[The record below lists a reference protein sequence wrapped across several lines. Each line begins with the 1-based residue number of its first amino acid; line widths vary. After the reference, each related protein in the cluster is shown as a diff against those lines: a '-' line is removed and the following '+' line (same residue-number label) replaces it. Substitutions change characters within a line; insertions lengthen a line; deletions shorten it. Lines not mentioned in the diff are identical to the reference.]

1 MNIQQVRK
9 EKITTLPENIWEVY
23 NSSLLGRKI
32 TTLSAELNLSK
43 EKEDVLTN
51 IIGDAIL
58 NIHKTNNIPQKLQS
72 ELGVGADTAQRIFT
86 DMKELLSPVIQREQA
101 ALDPNRDGI
110 KELEQNFKSLREEA
124 IKGSETA
131 APEET
136 PENLPT
142 ANDVDDL
149 SNDVQTD
156 PARVPRSV
164 NKTSYTVEPLHTM
177 ETDVTRI
184 HGYGAYRDM
193 FPDQAGEQSHKEETI
208 KTASQEEILT
218 KKPELTEKPNYS
230 E

>member
-1 MNIQQVRK
+1 MIRNEAYKKLPDNIKPLYDSSESGEFLRSVHDK
-9 EKITTLPENIWEVY
+9 YITQPELYKVY
-23 NSSLLGRKI
+23 
-32 TTLSAELNLSK
+32 
-43 EKEDVLTN
+43 VHV
-51 IIGDAIL
+51 IGDAIL
-58 NIHKTNNIPQKLQS
+58 GIHQTKELPQKLQI
-72 ELGVGADTAQRIFT
+72 ELGVSADTAQRIFS
-86 DMKELLSPVIQREQA
+86 DLKDFLAPVFKREQA

-124 IKGSETA
+124 IKSRGETTL
-131 APEET
+131 EEV
-136 PENLPT
+136 PDNLPT
-142 ANDVDDL
+142 TNEADELLNG
-149 SNDVQTD
+149 VQTD

-193 FPDQAGEQSHKEETI
+193 FPDQAGEQTHKEETI
-208 KTASQEEILT
+208 KTASQEELLN